1 MHVYATLF
9 NLLHYIY
16 RQSEDAKFKNTRMY
30 FVRNEG
36 DGETCMVEIPVT

>member
-1 MHVYATLF
+1 MSESILEIL
-9 NLLHYIY
+9 NSIY
-16 RQSEDAKFKNTRMY
+16 RHSEDENFKNTRMY